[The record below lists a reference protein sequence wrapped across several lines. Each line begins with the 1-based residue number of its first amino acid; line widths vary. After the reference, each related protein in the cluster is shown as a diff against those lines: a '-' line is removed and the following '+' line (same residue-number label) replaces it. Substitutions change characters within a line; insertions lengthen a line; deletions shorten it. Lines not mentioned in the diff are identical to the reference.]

1 MRPLRAL
8 RVSFLFQL
16 FYFKFSEVQSVTSE
30 QETAPRRRGIGQGRG
45 ERRQYTNRSGKAGH
59 VSPAIVEKYLA
70 GMHYPAEKKKLVV
83 NAQNKAAPDDVMN
96 LINKLPDKTYNSP
109 IDITKEI
116 GKISNLNFLFLI
128 SNQQII
134 LLGL

>member
-1 MRPLRAL
+1 LF
-8 RVSFLFQL
+8 FLFHVL
-16 FYFKFSEVQSVTSE
+16 FFLTFLEVESTSE
-30 QETAPRRRGIGQGRG
+30 TTTTRRRGIGQGRG

-70 GMHYPAEKKKLVV
+70 GMHYPAEKQTLLS
-83 NAQNKAAPDDVMN
+83 NAKNKEAPEDVMS

-116 GKISNLNFLFLI
+116 GKIE
-128 SNQQII
+128 
-134 LLGL
+134 

>member
-1 MRPLRAL
+1 
-8 RVSFLFQL
+8 VES
-16 FYFKFSEVQSVTSE
+16 TSE
-30 QETAPRRRGIGQGRG
+30 TTTTRRRGIGQGRG

-70 GMHYPAEKKKLVV
+70 GMHYPAPKQALVS
-83 NAQNKAAPDDVMN
+83 NAQNKEAPEDVMS

-116 GKISNLNFLFLI
+116 GKIE
-128 SNQQII
+128 
-134 LLGL
+134 